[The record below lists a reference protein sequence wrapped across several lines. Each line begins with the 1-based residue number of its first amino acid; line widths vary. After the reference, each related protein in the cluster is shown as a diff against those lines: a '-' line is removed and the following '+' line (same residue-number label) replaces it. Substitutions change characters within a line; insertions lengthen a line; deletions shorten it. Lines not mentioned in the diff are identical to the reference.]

1 MNTVQSAD
9 LVARLSQDSGAEV
22 IYRTDLNRFEITGVK
37 EQIQSV
43 VQIIRGLPISQV
55 SKLATVFDNIC
66 VTIFFFRSNINQSLS
81 LLN

>member
-22 IYRTDLNRFEITGVK
+22 IYRTDVNQFEITGSK
-37 EQIQSV
+37 EQIQSA

-55 SKLATVFDNIC
+55 SCIPATFYSILD
-66 VTIFFFRSNINQSLS
+66 
-81 LLN
+81 

>member
-55 SKLATVFDNIC
+55 GKLATVFDNIC
-66 VTIFFFRSNINQSLS
+66 VTKGFFF
-81 LLN
+81 

>member
-22 IYRTDLNRFEITGVK
+22 IYRTDVNQFEITGSK
-37 EQIQSV
+37 EQIQSA

-55 SKLATVFDNIC
+55 SSTQLF
-66 VTIFFFRSNINQSLS
+66 
-81 LLN
+81 LLNCITHLPF

>member
-1 MNTVQSAD
+1 MIYVNTVQSAD

-55 SKLATVFDNIC
+55 SKLAL
-66 VTIFFFRSNINQSLS
+66 FFFGSVTCFFLC
-81 LLN
+81 L